1 MAIQAD
7 EVTKILK
14 NRIEEFKPEA
24 ELTQVGE
31 VLKVGDG
38 VAVIYGLK
46 IDWWC
51 NAMSRETLLKS

>member
-1 MAIQAD
+1 MALQAD

-14 NRIEEFKPEA
+14 SKINEFKPEA
-24 ELTQVGE
+24 ELSQVGE

-46 IDWWC
+46 
-51 NAMSRETLLKS
+51 NAMAGELLEVPQ